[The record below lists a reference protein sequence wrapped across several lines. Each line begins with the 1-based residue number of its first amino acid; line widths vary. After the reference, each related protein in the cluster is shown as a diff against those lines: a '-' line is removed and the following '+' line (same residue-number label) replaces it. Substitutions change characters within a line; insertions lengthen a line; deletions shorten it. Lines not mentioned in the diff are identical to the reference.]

1 MNTPSTFRLTI
12 PTSRLPPAAA
22 DPEPF
27 GVPQRLTPG
36 PPSEGF
42 LTYVRVKND
51 PWLTVS
57 VEWSR
62 ELNAW
67 SPASPAAG
75 ESVVVDAGT
84 THELVKSPSPGGDG
98 VHWWRVKAVYQAD

>member
-1 MNTPSTFRLTI
+1 M
-12 PTSRLPPAAA
+12 
-22 DPEPF
+22 
-27 GVPQRLTPG
+27 PQRLAPE

-62 ELNAW
+62 ELDAW

-84 THELVKSPSPGGDG
+84 THELVK
-98 VHWWRVKAVYQAD
+98 